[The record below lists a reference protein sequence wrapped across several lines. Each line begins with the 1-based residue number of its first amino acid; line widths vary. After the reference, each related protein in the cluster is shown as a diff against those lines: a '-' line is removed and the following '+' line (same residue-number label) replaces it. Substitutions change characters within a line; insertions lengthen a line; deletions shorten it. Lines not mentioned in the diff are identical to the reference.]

1 MTWRDWTGLIGL
13 ILVFI
18 GNLMSV
24 LENESVA
31 YAGRFMVMIACFVV
45 AIVWPCGAS
54 V

>member
-1 MTWRDWTGLIGL
+1 MTWRDWTGLI
-13 ILVFI
+13 LVFL